1 MPYVSYKYMYS
12 TAQLKG
18 NVRTRLKR
26 MQDASGTHA
35 RCVRA
40 SAKPR
45 DKAAARRTWVPCQ
58 MGARPERVWDA
69 SEMCVNI
76 TLELSC
82 TVDTN
87 QLLYYIE
94 PIDFAAARQTL
105 TLFNGA

>member
-1 MPYVSYKYMYS
+1 
-12 TAQLKG
+12 
-18 NVRTRLKR
+18 
-26 MQDASGTHA
+26 
-35 RCVRA
+35 
-40 SAKPR
+40 
-45 DKAAARRTWVPCQ
+45 